1 MVELMTSHEIR
12 RMSSSGQFTS
22 GGKGSTTISRAS
34 KNTTKIFKVMEVHGS
49 SMMFYGVLCILFY
62 GRCAQP
68 PCHFLG
74 RAVRLRPHSDSKFN
88 RVKLSI
94 YDTSWEA
101 TCQQASET
109 TKVDKSDCYE
119 SRGFVWGP
127 HTIVTLSVA
136 NDNLFAKCYQA
147 LPSDRVEGGHHETH
161 ASQQHHGDAS
171 HRSTS
176 EENSCSFGP
185 GLPLWQVS
193 VMWCAKQWKHKKK
206 LVILVTRGGGN
217 KIHKIVGNCL
227 QQMEGAKLRT

>member
-1 MVELMTSHEIR
+1 
-12 RMSSSGQFTS
+12 
-22 GGKGSTTISRAS
+22 
-34 KNTTKIFKVMEVHGS
+34 MEVRWC
-49 SMMFYGVLCILFY
+49 SMEFFVFYSMAVVHSL
-62 GRCAQP
+62 R
-68 PCHFLG
+68 HFLG

-119 SRGFVWGP
+119 SRGFVWGS

-147 LPSDRVEGGHHETH
+147 LPSDQVEGGHHETH

-185 GLPLWQVS
+185 GL
-193 VMWCAKQWKHKKK
+193 
-206 LVILVTRGGGN
+206 VILVTRGGGN